1 MRIGGRTLA
10 GSGREHF
17 ALIVGAATSAARL
30 PILDRWM
37 LRDRTVSARR
47 DDTGV
52 ITARVDKE
60 TSALLRAL
68 NDQRNHV
75 LGILGLPDLDG
86 DVHMAALA
94 DDVLRRPVLPSGWSC
109 LGLVKHLTVSDE
121 RLWFRGIIGGD
132 SSLVSAF
139 DDAWL
144 VAGDTPADDVFKAYR
159 HEIELADTVI
169 AGASLDAPPAMWPV
183 EMWPT
188 WRLPDFRAV
197 MLHMI
202 TETACHA
209 GHLDAAREL
218 IDGEQWL
225 G

>member
-1 MRIGGRTLA
+1 M
-10 GSGREHF
+10 
-17 ALIVGAATSAARL
+17 
-30 PILDRWM
+30 
-37 LRDRTVSARR
+37 
-47 DDTGV
+47 GV
-52 ITARVDKE
+52 ITTRMDKE
-60 TSALLRAL
+60 TSALLGAL

-75 LGILGLPDLDG
+75 LGVLGLPDLDG
-86 DVHMAALA
+86 DVHMAALPE
-94 DDVLRRPVLPSGWSC
+94 DVLRRPVLPSGWSC

-121 RLWFRGIIGGD
+121 RFWFRGITGGD
-132 SSLVSAF
+132 SSLVAAC

-144 VAGDTPADDVFKAYR
+144 VDEGTPADVVFTAYR
-159 HEIELADTVI
+159 YEIELADTVI
-169 AGASLDAPPAMWPV
+169 AGASLEAPPAIWPV
-183 EMWPT
+183 EMWPG

-209 GHLDAAREL
+209 GHLDAVREL

>member
-1 MRIGGRTLA
+1 VRRGLTRDK
-10 GSGREHF
+10 
-17 ALIVGAATSAARL
+17 TSL
-30 PILDRWM
+30 
-37 LRDRTVSARR
+37 SHENE
-47 DDTGV
+47 TGV
-52 ITARVDKE
+52 ITTAMDKE
-60 TSALLRAL
+60 TSALLGVL

-86 DVHMAALA
+86 DVHMSALP

-121 RLWFRGIIGGD
+121 RLWFRGITGGD
-132 SSLVSAF
+132 SSLVAAS

-144 VAGDTPADDVFKAYR
+144 VAEDTPADDVFKAYR
-159 HEIELADTVI
+159 QEIELADAVI
-169 AGASLDAPPAMWPV
+169 AGASLDAAPAMWPV
-183 EMWPT
+183 EMWPS

-209 GHLDAAREL
+209 GHLDAVREL